1 MKKTLTINL
10 NNIVF
15 HIDDDAYELLHGY
28 LSDVEKHLS
37 EDEKREVMADIEAR
51 VAELFSEKLQKN
63 KTVVNIE
70 DVQDIINIL
79 GSPNQYSSEEEQ
91 SETNNSYQ
99 KSEKR
104 KSKHYYRDPD
114 NAILG
119 GVCAGVAAYFSWD
132 VTWVRIFTILL
143 TFLTGFNL
151 VWVYLLVWIIAP
163 KATTAAHRLEMQG
176 EDVTVENIKE
186 EVKNVKKFVES
197 EKFKQNV
204 STFGDKFVDFMRGF
218 FKVIFSIFGGI
229 LGFAGVIVLGALII
243 GLLVLIFEPALING
257 FYPEITGE
265 WSVLTPEKIVLLI
278 ISLLLIVGCPVF
290 MLIYWIVRLIS
301 GKRDFSKT
309 TSLVILILWLAGLF
323 MFYSV
328 GAKTV
333 ITWRN
338 HNNGFTFDFDDYNS
352 PRIDQTRTVD
362 YFNQIDVSG
371 NVKVVFTQDSTQHL
385 IINAPEKLLDRIVTT
400 VRDGKLRIY
409 TENTFNN
416 HEIRAYINQDSIFK
430 INISGASKF
439 ITEDTLRT
447 SALKLELTG
456 ASKADMNMIVK
467 EMSDFYIS
475 GASSAKVYGKTK
487 TARYDIS
494 GASKIDAFDFKADEV
509 NVRSSG
515 ASKAKV
521 FALISVDANASGASE
536 IICEGS
542 PASVSKSD
550 HFSSSVIVR

>member
-28 LSDVEKHLS
+28 LQDVENHLS

-51 VAELFSEKLQKN
+51 IAELLSEKLQKN
-63 KTVVNIE
+63 KTVVNID

-79 GSPNQYSSEEEQ
+79 GSPNQYSTEEEQ
-91 SETNNSYQ
+91 NETGNADQ

-104 KSKHYYRDPD
+104 KSKHFYRDPD
-114 NAILG
+114 NTILG
-119 GVCAGVAAYFSWD
+119 GVCGGVAAYFGWD

-186 EVKNVKKFVES
+186 EVKNVKNYVES

-204 STFGDKFVDFMRGF
+204 STFGDKFVNFMREF
-218 FKVIFSIFGGI
+218 FKVVFSIFGAI
-229 LGFAGVIVLGALII
+229 LGFAGVIVIGALII
-243 GLLVLIFEPALING
+243 GLLVLIFEPGLING

-290 MLIYWIVRLIS
+290 MLIYWIIRLIS
-301 GKRDFSKT
+301 GRRDFSKT
-309 TSLVILILWLAGLF
+309 TSLVVLILWLAGLF

-333 ITWRN
+333 INLRD
-338 HNNGFTFDFDDYNS
+338 HNNDFSFNFYDYDS
-352 PRIDQTRTVD
+352 PRVD
-362 YFNQIDVSG
+362 EIRNVEDFNQIDVSG
-371 NVKVVFTQDSTQHL
+371 NVKVIFTQDSLQKL
-385 IINAPEKLLDRIVTT
+385 IINAPEKLQNKIITSVT
-400 VRDGKLRIY
+400 DGNLKIY
-409 TENTFNN
+409 TQNTFNN

-430 INISGASKF
+430 INVSGASKF

-447 SALKLELTG
+447 SSLKLELTG
-456 ASKADMNMIVK
+456 ASKADMYMNVSGT
-467 EMSDFYIS
+467 SDFYIS
-475 GASSAKVYGKTK
+475 GASSANVYGKTK
-487 TARYDIS
+487 VARYDVS
-494 GASKIDAFDFKADEV
+494 GASKIDAFDFKANEV

-521 FALISVDANASGASE
+521 FALISVDANASGTSE
-536 IICEGS
+536 IICEGN

-550 HFSSSVIVR
+550 HFSSSVVVR

>member
-28 LSDVEKHLS
+28 LSDVERHLS

-51 VAELFSEKLQKN
+51 IAELFTEKLQKN

-79 GSPNQYSSEEEQ
+79 GSPNQYSDTEDADENTESK
-91 SETNNSYQ
+91 

-104 KSKHYYRDPD
+104 KSKHFYRDPD

-119 GVCAGVAAYFSWD
+119 GVCAGVAAYFGWD
-132 VTWVRIFTILL
+132 VTWVRIFTIIL

-151 VWVYLLVWIIAP
+151 AWVYLLVWIIAP

-186 EVKNVKKFVES
+186 EVKNVKNYVES

-204 STFGDKFVDFMRGF
+204 STFGDKFVNFMREF
-218 FKVIFSIFGGI
+218 FKVIFSIFGAI

-243 GLLVLIFEPALING
+243 GLLVLIFEPGLVNG
-257 FYPEITGE
+257 FYPKITGE

-290 MLIYWIVRLIS
+290 MLIYWIVRLLS
-301 GKRDFSKT
+301 GRRDFSKT
-309 TSLVILILWLAGLF
+309 TSIVVLILWLAGLI

-333 ITWRN
+333 VNWRN
-338 HNNGFTFDFDDYNS
+338 QNNGISFNFNDYES
-352 PRIDQTRTVD
+352 PRIDQTRNVD
-362 YFNQIDVSG
+362 DFNEIDVSG
-371 NVKVVFTQDSTQHL
+371 NVKVVFTQDTTQL
-385 IINAPEKLLDRIVTT
+385 LVINAPEKLQDNIVTS
-400 VRDGKLRIY
+400 VSGGKLRIY
-409 TENTFNN
+409 TQNTFNN
-416 HEIRAYINQDSIFK
+416 HEIRAFINQDSIFK
-430 INISGASKF
+430 INVSGASKF

-456 ASKADMNMIVK
+456 ASRADMNLIVNG
-467 EMSDFYIS
+467 MSDFYIS
-475 GASSAKVYGKTK
+475 GASSAKVFGTTK
-487 TARYDIS
+487 TARYDVS
-494 GASKIDAFDFKADEV
+494 GASKIDAFDFKANEV

-515 ASKAKV
+515 ASKARV
-521 FALISVDANASGASE
+521 FASISVDANASGASD
-536 IICEGS
+536 IICEGN

-550 HFSSSVIVR
+550 HLSSSVVIR